1 MGNYGKKVNYDN
13 IKVFGI
19 GPAGQEK
26 IKKMISNKKNDA
38 GKRATMSRL
47 RKHGITF
54 EYFKG
59 GGEVKGGTSSQ
70 MSGRHYKGI
79 L

>member
-13 IKVFGI
+13 IKDFGI

-38 GKRATMSRL
+38 GKS
-47 RKHGITF
+47 
-54 EYFKG
+54 
-59 GGEVKGGTSSQ
+59 
-70 MSGRHYKGI
+70 
-79 L
+79 